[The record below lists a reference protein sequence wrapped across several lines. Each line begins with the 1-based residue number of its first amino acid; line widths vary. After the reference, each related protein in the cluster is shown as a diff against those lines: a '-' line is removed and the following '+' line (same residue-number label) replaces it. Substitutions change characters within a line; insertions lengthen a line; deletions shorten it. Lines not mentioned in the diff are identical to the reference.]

1 MLHQAIYVSSTKGL
15 LKSELDEILDTA
27 IEFNAKND
35 ITGFLLHD
43 GTYFVQYLEGPK
55 ISVDNLLNKISKD
68 PRHACFTV
76 LEYGS
81 IKQRV
86 CPTWEMK
93 LLLIDKN
100 VDTFP
105 ELPLKLDETIQR
117 LVSNIFMLNRPE

>member
-15 LKSELDEILDTA
+15 PKSELDEILDTA

-55 ISVDNLLNKISKD
+55 LNIDALLNKISKD

-81 IKQRV
+81 TKQRV

-93 LLLIDKN
+93 LLLIDKT

-105 ELPLKLDETIQR
+105 DLPLKLDENIQR
-117 LVSNIFMLNRPE
+117 LVSNIFMLNRPV